1 MLLFMRTESSSSPS
15 SPDLPY
21 HRKQLLLAM
30 AGICAAV
37 VVAAFDSTIVSTS
50 MPQVAQ
56 ALHGMDS
63 YAWVGTGYFLACA
76 ITILIFGRIGD
87 LYGRKHLMLISLAIV
102 GLGSI
107 LSGVSQSMAQLIGF
121 RIFQGLGG
129 GMMIATT
136 FTAPADI
143 FPDHK
148 ERVRWMALV
157 SVAFAVSSGLGPVLG
172 GMLTQALSWRAA
184 FFLTPAAAGVA
195 IYMIWKHFPK
205 VTPPPKA
212 DNHRFDWLGA
222 AVLTVAVGA
231 PLAGLELAIAPSKS
245 NHLLLAI
252 GLMLA
257 GGLSAWALIP
267 IERQA
272 VTPIFPLRILR
283 TSKARWLNLAAFLI
297 GAVMY
302 VLIFYIPLL
311 LQDQFGYSPTKA
323 GLLMTP
329 LVAGIPIGSICNG
342 YFFRRISHPQR
353 LMVFGAVMLGLGCL
367 STVTFTAQ
375 SSDTWIL
382 LTLALCGFGLGFLLQ
397 NFTLFMQMLAERA
410 DVGVASGLVQ
420 TTRAVG
426 SAAGTATVGI
436 LIARISVGTGVKTG
450 LVLCVLVCV
459 FVAWVSLR
467 IRIQHEDNP

>member
-1 MLLFMRTESSSSPS
+1 
-15 SPDLPY
+15 
-21 HRKQLLLAM
+21 
-30 AGICAAV
+30 
-37 VVAAFDSTIVSTS
+37 
-50 MPQVAQ
+50 
-56 ALHGMDS
+56 
-63 YAWVGTGYFLACA
+63 
-76 ITILIFGRIGD
+76 
-87 LYGRKHLMLISLAIV
+87 
-102 GLGSI
+102 
-107 LSGVSQSMAQLIGF
+107 MAQLIGF
-121 RIFQGLGG
+121 RVFQGLGG

-172 GMLTQALSWRAA
+172 GMVTQALSWRAA
-184 FFLTPAAAGVA
+184 FFLTPAAAGIA

-222 AVLTVAVGA
+222 AVLSVAVGA

-245 NHLLLAI
+245 SHFFLAF
-252 GLMLA
+252 GLMFA
-257 GGLSAWALIP
+257 GGLSAWGLIP
-267 IERQA
+267 IERRA

-283 TSKARWLNLAAFLI
+283 TTEARWLNFSAFLI

-311 LQDQFGYSPTKA
+311 LQKEFGYSPTKA

-342 YFFRRISHPQR
+342 YFFRRTSHPQR
-353 LMVFGAVMLGLGCL
+353 LMVFGSILLALGCIAMV
-367 STVTFTAQ
+367 SFTAQ
-375 SSDTWIL
+375 SSDQWIL
-382 LTLALCGFGLGFLLQ
+382 VTLAVCGIGLGFLLQ
-397 NFTLFMQMLAERA
+397 NFTLFMQMLADRV
-410 DVGVASGLVQ
+410 DVGAASGLIQ

-426 SAAGTATVGI
+426 SAMGTAMVGI
-436 LIARISVGTGVKTG
+436 LIARISVGTGVKAG
-450 LVLCVLVCV
+450 LIICVLLCV
-459 FVAWVSLR
+459 FVGWISHR
-467 IRIQHEDNP
+467 IRIRHDAEQ